1 MLAKDAKFLHV
12 DNEDSNQTA
21 LLRSLIR
28 VFVGRKRQK
37 VRFLTFR
44 PIFCIEKETEICAE
58 NENCFAHI

>member
-1 MLAKDAKFLHV
+1 M

-44 PIFCIEKETEICAE
+44 PIFCIEKETEILDVQKTRIVLRTCKKVR
-58 NENCFAHI
+58 